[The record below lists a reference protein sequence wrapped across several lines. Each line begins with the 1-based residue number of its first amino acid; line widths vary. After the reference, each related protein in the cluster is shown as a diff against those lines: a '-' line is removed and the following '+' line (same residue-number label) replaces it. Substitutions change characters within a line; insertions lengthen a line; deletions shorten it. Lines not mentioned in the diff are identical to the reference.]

1 VHLPDQPRTHDIHAA
16 TTLEEPTMKAF
27 GRKTI
32 IAAAAIASLGG
43 IAVAAASAQAASPAA
58 GAAQHQTV
66 AAGAAAPEALSAS
79 QLAAL
84 PLTNR
89 HLDRHEIQNL
99 AVVLGAYHDA
109 QGDSLNVS
117 AFVNSFTK
125 NGVFNDMVAGKTYQ
139 GQALGDVLTNM
150 ADIFPDVHRTLY
162 TINVTENEIS
172 IELAIQGT
180 FLKPA
185 QTPAGTLKPN
195 GAKINAPTADFWYL
209 NNNSK
214 ITKFDC
220 FVGYT
225 DMYAQM
231 GVNLDWAGAVAAS

>member
-1 VHLPDQPRTHDIHAA
+1 
-16 TTLEEPTMKAF
+16 MKSL

-32 IAAAAIASLGG
+32 IATAAAATLTGL
-43 IAVAAASAQAASPAA
+43 AVAAAPAQAASPV
-58 GAAQHQTV
+58 AQVQ
-66 AAGAAAPEALSAS
+66 GAAALTPS

-89 HLDRHEIQNL
+89 HLTRHEIQNL

-109 QGDSLNVS
+109 EGDSLNVG

-125 NGVFNDMVAGKTYQ
+125 GGVFNDEVAGKTYQ
-139 GQALGDVLTNM
+139 GKALGDVLTNM
-150 ADIFPDVHRTLY
+150 VDIFPDVHRSLY
-162 TINVTENEIS
+162 SITVSENEIS

-195 GAKINAPTADFWYL
+195 GAKIDAPTADFWYL
-209 NNNSK
+209 DKDSK

-220 FVGYT
+220 YVGYT

-231 GVNLDWAGAVAAS
+231 GVNLDWAAAVGKG

>member
-1 VHLPDQPRTHDIHAA
+1 
-16 TTLEEPTMKAF
+16 MKAF

-43 IAVAAASAQAASPAA
+43 IAVAAAPAQAASPAA
-58 GAAQHQTV
+58 TAQHQTV
-66 AAGAAAPEALSAS
+66 APEALSAS

-89 HLDRHEIQNL
+89 HLDRHEIKNL

-109 QGDSLNVS
+109 QGDSLNVN

-150 ADIFPDVHRTLY
+150 VDIFPDVHRTLY

-209 NNNSK
+209 NNDSK

>member
-1 VHLPDQPRTHDIHAA
+1 
-16 TTLEEPTMKAF
+16 MKSF

-32 IAAAAIASLGG
+32 IAAAAVASLSG
-43 IAVAAASAQAASPAA
+43 IAVAAAPAQAASPAA
-58 GAAQHQTV
+58 GASQQHQTV
-66 AAGAAAPEALSAS
+66 VASNAAAPEALSAS

-109 QGDSLNVS
+109 QGDSLNVN
-117 AFVNSFTK
+117 AFINSFTK

-150 ADIFPDVHRTLY
+150 VDIFPDVHRTLY

-209 NNNSK
+209 DKDSK

-231 GVNLDWAGAVAAS
+231 GVNLDWAGAVAAN